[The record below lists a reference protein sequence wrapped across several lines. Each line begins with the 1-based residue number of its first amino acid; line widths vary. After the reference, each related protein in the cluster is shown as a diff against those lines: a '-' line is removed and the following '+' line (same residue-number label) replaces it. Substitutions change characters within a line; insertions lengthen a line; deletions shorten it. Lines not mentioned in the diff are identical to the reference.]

1 MMTKFRV
8 LDEQKGRAAQYSAR
22 LLVMD
27 PGQGAVEAAIR
38 GYLWP
43 DEWFT
48 QEHDVVQDEALQ
60 MSKVVLRWQPRRMVV
75 PRGIPSASSGNVLW
89 GLWWCGP
96 SAGLGASR
104 ASGEIYEHLWMCG
117 LMVKRNRGV
126 YPEMVMMKDPP
137 VGEMLVGPSA
147 TLRVRGYERDEYP
160 VQFQPWG
167 AVPDGYLIME

>member
-1 MMTKFRV
+1 MTKFRV

-27 PGQGAVEAAIR
+27 PGQRAVEAAIR

-75 PRGIPSASSGNVLW
+75 PRGWADPV
-89 GLWWCGP
+89 GLWWCAAQDSNGGKP
-96 SAGLGASR
+96 FLGFP
-104 ASGEIYEHLWMCG
+104 EHLWMCG

-126 YPEMVMMKDPP
+126 YPEMVIMKDPP
-137 VGEMLVGPSA
+137 VGEMLV
-147 TLRVRGYERDEYP
+147 RGYERDEYL